1 MNGIKL
7 KKTNP
12 PPPKTTMCQQLTLQ
26 RVTIHLTSMVLYI
39 WECIGMRIILL
50 LGIKKQA
57 RHLFPYKKLV

>member
-1 MNGIKL
+1 
-7 KKTNP
+7 
-12 PPPKTTMCQQLTLQ
+12 MCQQLTLQ